1 MKAEEKPVSEY
12 GEPWRHDTFVIT
24 NASGEVVEDGDQ
36 NQFTLEELDR
46 IVACVNCLAGIPN
59 PEAVRELVEACQSAA
74 ENGAMCEWVRPFVA
88 ALGEVPAVRHD
99 AIRELIEAA
108 TELRQKFNHVALTRL
123 YAAVESLSAPSTGAQ
138 QK

>member
-36 NQFTLEELDR
+36 DQFTLEELDR
-46 IVACVNCLAGIPN
+46 IVACVNAMQGIPN
-59 PEAVRELVEACQSAA
+59 PEAVRELGEA
-74 ENGAMCEWVRPFVA
+74 VRIPFQLEDGMTHADKKRIQA
-88 ALGEVPAVRHD
+88 AL
-99 AIRELIEAA
+99 AA
-108 TELRQKFNHVALTRL
+108 
-123 YAAVESLSAPSTGAQ
+123 LSAPSIGAQ